1 MEFKVKEKLSMVL
14 SMVIFGTIGIF
25 VKYIGIPSGV
35 IAATRGIIGSIVI
48 FVVMLF
54 AGHKIEFK
62 KLKKKLPVLLA
73 SGVAIG
79 FNWILLFEAY
89 RYTGIPVATVCYYTA
104 PIIVVIASS
113 FIFKEKLKSRQI
125 ICVIVALIGVALV
138 SGIFQNNNSK
148 FTGVIC
154 GLGAAGL
161 YASIMIM
168 NKFMGN
174 VEVYERTVIQLGS
187 AGLVVLPYAL
197 LTMEEMTLNLKST
210 ILLVVV
216 GVVHTGFAY
225 LLYFGAMKKLESQTV
240 AILSYIDPASAIILS
255 SVVFR
260 QLPSIYEFIGVVF
273 IMTAAILSEIR
284 KKGKVKSM
292 TDKQINIT
300 GAIFDFDGTLFDSMH
315 VWKGYKDNFFNYLG
329 IELTEEDKEAFK
341 GLFLQET
348 FLLAIERFNLKYSY
362 EELLSMLFEYIK
374 ARYLTETEPKNDII
388 EFLEKLKAKGVK
400 MGIAT
405 ATGEPALIAVLE
417 KYGMLHYFSAIY
429 STYTVGA
436 SKTEPKVYDVVLREI
451 GTEKETTW
459 VFEDA
464 LYAAKTAKANGY
476 NVVGI
481 FDKSEPNQDELKELV
496 DKYIHNYKELEL

>member
-1 MEFKVKEKLSMVL
+1 M
-14 SMVIFGTIGIF
+14 
-25 VKYIGIPSGV
+25 
-35 IAATRGIIGSIVI
+35 
-48 FVVMLF
+48 
-54 AGHKIEFK
+54 
-62 KLKKKLPVLLA
+62 
-73 SGVAIG
+73 
-79 FNWILLFEAY
+79 
-89 RYTGIPVATVCYYTA
+89 
-104 PIIVVIASS
+104 
-113 FIFKEKLKSRQI
+113 
-125 ICVIVALIGVALV
+125 
-138 SGIFQNNNSK
+138 
-148 FTGVIC
+148 
-154 GLGAAGL
+154 
-161 YASIMIM
+161 
-168 NKFMGN
+168 
-174 VEVYERTVIQLGS
+174 
-187 AGLVVLPYAL
+187 
-197 LTMEEMTLNLKST
+197 
-210 ILLVVV
+210 
-216 GVVHTGFAY
+216 
-225 LLYFGAMKKLESQTV
+225 
-240 AILSYIDPASAIILS
+240 D
-255 SVVFR
+255 
-260 QLPSIYEFIGVVF
+260 
-273 IMTAAILSEIR
+273 
-284 KKGKVKSM
+284 
-292 TDKQINIT
+292 IT

-348 FLLAIERFNLKYSY
+348 FLLAIERFNLEYTY

-374 ARYLTETEPKNDII
+374 ARYLTETEPKNDIK

-405 ATGEPALIAVLE
+405 ATGEPALVAVLE